1 MEIKGEFEIPAPRQQ
16 VWDALNDPE
25 VLRQCVPG
33 CQEIE
38 KISDTELV
46 AKAVL
51 KIGPV
56 KASFKGKITLS
67 DLDPPNSYKISGEGQ
82 GGVAGFASGEAGVH
96 LDDRD
101 GATVL
106 SYAANA
112 EVGGKIAQVGQRL
125 LDMTAQKVAKEFFSK
140 FSEVVTAEPEK
151 RAVPV
156 VESQPAGIAPGIVV
170 ESSPAGIAPGIWV
183 VGVIVVAA
191 VLLVILGL

>member
-1 MEIKGEFEIPAPRQQ
+1 MEIHGEFEIPASRQQ

-25 VLRQCVPG
+25 VLKQCVPG

-46 AKAVL
+46 TKAVL

-82 GGVAGFASGEAGVH
+82 GGVAGFASGNANVRLE
-96 LDDRD
+96 DRD
-101 GATVL
+101 GVTVL

-125 LDMTAQKVAKEFFSK
+125 LDMTAQKVANEFFRK
-140 FSEVVTAEPEK
+140 FSEIVADAPETVAPPIVEP
-151 RAVPV
+151 P
-156 VESQPAGIAPGIVV
+156 STGITPWV
-170 ESSPAGIAPGIWV
+170 WV
-183 VGVIVVAA
+183 VGAIVVGAS
-191 VLLVILGL
+191 LLVILGS